1 MPSSQMNDNHLISPF
16 FKSKEKKSE
25 SPIKNEEITGR
36 IRKNS
41 FNLCNENETESKK
54 LENLKRKTVMKDV
67 LEKKQKI

>member
-1 MPSSQMNDNHLISPF
+1 MPSSQMDDNNLKSPF
-16 FKSKEKKSE
+16 FKTKEKKSE
-25 SPIKNEEITGR
+25 NPMKNEEITGR